1 MNVYVFTIKINPVYQ
16 AMNQLSFFIQGAV
29 VQDFH
34 STNQRP
40 PGGFQTFR
48 RVIFRQFPKRRIYAL
63 DFIL

>member
-29 VQDFH
+29 VQDFR
-34 STNQRP
+34 STNQRR

>member
-16 AMNQLSFFIQGAV
+16 AMNQLPFFIQGAV
-29 VQDFH
+29 VQDFR
-34 STNQRP
+34 STNQRR

-48 RVIFRQFPKRRIYAL
+48 RIIFRQFQKRRIYAL